1 MRVGF
6 TIILYLSQPV
16 GKDKYAL
23 MHFLKESSYSL
34 FHAFMVNSVHDFI
47 ILVVSTVLVLTQLFP

>member
-1 MRVGF
+1 MRVEN

-16 GKDKYAL
+16 GKDKYAF

-34 FHAFMVNSVHDFI
+34 LHAFMVNSVTFFYLFHTIFI
-47 ILVVSTVLVLTQLFP
+47 

>member
-1 MRVGF
+1 MRVEN
-6 TIILYLSQPV
+6 TIILYLSKPV

-23 MHFLKESSYSL
+23 MHLFKESSNSL

-47 ILVVSTVLVLTQLFP
+47 ILVVSIVLVLTQLFP

>member
-1 MRVGF
+1 MRVDI

-23 MHFLKESSYSL
+23 VHLFKESSYSL

-47 ILVVSTVLVLTQLFP
+47 ILVASTVLVLTQLLP

>member
-1 MRVGF
+1 MRVEN

-23 MHFLKESSYSL
+23 MHLFKESSYSL
-34 FHAFMVNSVHDFI
+34 LHAFMVNSVHDFI
-47 ILVVSTVLVLTQLFP
+47 ISIYRFVPGLDRNTS

>member
-1 MRVGF
+1 MRVEN
-6 TIILYLSQPV
+6 TIILYLSKPV

-23 MHFLKESSYSL
+23 MHLFKESSYSL
-34 FHAFMVNSVHDFI
+34 FHAFMVNSVHDFF